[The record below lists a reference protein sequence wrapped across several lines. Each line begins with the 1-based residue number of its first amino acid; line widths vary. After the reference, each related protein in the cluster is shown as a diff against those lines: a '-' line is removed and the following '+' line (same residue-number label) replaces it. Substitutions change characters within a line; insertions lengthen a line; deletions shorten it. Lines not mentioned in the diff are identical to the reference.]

1 MTSEEWCIELNK
13 MALQQRPFLFIT
25 DFLQQNPLLYPLDS
39 IDSSTV
45 LFDFEGFGN
54 TPDSCPP
61 LPDSVIFFPEPPSFE
76 KYNQAFQKVMHHL
89 SRGDSYLLNLTMP
102 VKVQTNL
109 SLKTIFFH
117 SKAKYKLWIKDQF
130 VVFSPEPF
138 IMTDGNFIHAFP
150 MKGTIDEQLANAKEL
165 LLNNSKELAEHYT
178 IVDLLR
184 NDLSMVAAQ
193 VRVEKFRYMES
204 VVTARGPLL
213 QTSSHI
219 KGKLHSDF
227 VKKPGD
233 LLLKLL
239 PAGSISGAPKKKT
252 LEVISEAEAYSR
264 GYYTG
269 VFGYYDGIKLKSA
282 VMIRYIEK
290 EKDDLIFKAGGG
302 ITVNS
307 NAQEE
312 YNELV
317 RKVYLPFGSNTEQK

>member
-1 MTSEEWCIELNK
+1 MTRDEWCLTMNK
-13 MALQQRPFLFIT
+13 LAEEQRPFLFVI
-25 DFLQQNPLLYPLDS
+25 DFLQQNPLLFPLDT
-39 IDSSTV
+39 IDSSKI
-45 LFDFEGFGN
+45 LFDFEGVGN
-54 TPDSCPP
+54 SSQPAPLLPFSVEFAADPP
-61 LPDSVIFFPEPPSFE
+61 LFE
-76 KYNQAFQKVMHHL
+76 TYDRAFQKVMHHL

-109 SLKTIFFH
+109 SLESIFFH
-117 SKAKYKLWIKDQF
+117 SKAKYKLWFKDRF

-150 MKGTIDEQLANAKEL
+150 MKGTIDAQIPNARQL
-165 LLNNSKELAEHYT
+165 LLSNSKELAEHYT

-184 NDLSMVAAQ
+184 NDLSMIATQ
-193 VRVEKFRYMES
+193 VRVEKFRYVES

-219 KGKLHSDF
+219 KGKLHPDF

-252 LEVISEAEAYSR
+252 LEIILEAEAYSR

-269 VFGYYDGIKLKSA
+269 VFGYYDGHWLKSA
-282 VMIRYIEK
+282 VMIRFIEQDK
-290 EKDDLIFKAGGG
+290 NGYVFKAGGG

-307 NAQEE
+307 TAKEE
-312 YNELV
+312 YDELI
-317 RKVYLPFGSNTEQK
+317 RKVYLPFG